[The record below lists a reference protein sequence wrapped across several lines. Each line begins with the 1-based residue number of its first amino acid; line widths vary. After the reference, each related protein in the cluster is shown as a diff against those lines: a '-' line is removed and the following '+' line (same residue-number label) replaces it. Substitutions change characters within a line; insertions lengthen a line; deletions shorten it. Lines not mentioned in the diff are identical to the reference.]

1 VSRPTLPAPLAVVA
15 AAFHNAALRRVLAAY
30 IGFSLAEW
38 TTWIAIL
45 VYAFNRG
52 GATETGIAALIQLAP
67 SAIIAP
73 LAASL
78 GDRMRRER
86 ALLIAYLVQVAAMGG
101 TGLLLLVNA
110 PAWIVYLAA
119 AAAAS
124 SITLTRPI
132 QAAILPSI
140 SRTPSELTAA
150 NVAAGGIAT
159 ASMLVGPALAG
170 LALAVTGSA
179 TVFLGAALLELGSAV
194 LVAGIR
200 PITGDAIPAQPVA
213 GWRAALP
220 NAVEGL
226 RLLLRARQPRAVL
239 SVLGAAAMLWGALD
253 VFIVVLALE
262 VLALGESGVGFLNAA
277 LGAGG
282 LLGAALSV
290 SLVGRRGL
298 AAPLGLGVLLWALPL
313 GAIGLLSSVPAA
325 AAMLALAG
333 LGRVVMDVSATTL
346 LQRATDP
353 RMLARLFGVL
363 EGIHMASLAIGSIAA
378 PLLIALTGE
387 RGAFLLAAGAMLLA
401 AASAWPTM
409 RRLDDAA
416 VARPREVALLRAIP
430 MFAPL
435 GPPAIERL
443 AAAMVPVHAHKGSA
457 VIRQGDPG
465 DHFFIITEGRV
476 AVSIDG
482 RRVREEGP
490 GESFGEIA
498 LLRNVP
504 RTATIEALE
513 STQLISLDRTTFLE
527 AVTGQPASAQAAE
540 ATVARHLGAVP
551 GRASAEPAATEDAV
565 DARA

>member
-1 VSRPTLPAPLAVVA
+1 VSRPSLPAPVAVVA
-15 AAFHNAALRRVLAAY
+15 AVFHNVSLRRVLAAF

-52 GATETGIAALIQLAP
+52 GATETGVAALIQLAP
-67 SAIIAP
+67 SAVVAP

-86 ALLIAYLVQVAAMGG
+86 ALLIAYLVQVGAMSA
-101 TGLLLLVNA
+101 TGVLLLIDA

-119 AAAAS
+119 AVAAS

-132 QAAILPSI
+132 QAAILPSL

-150 NVAAGGIAT
+150 NVAAGGIAN
-159 ASMLVGPALAG
+159 ASMLVGPVLAG
-170 LALAVTGSA
+170 IALAVTGSA
-179 TVFLGAALLELGSAV
+179 TVFLGAATVLLLSAI
-194 LVAGIR
+194 LVRGIHPVDDAPLPER
-200 PITGDAIPAQPVA
+200 PTA
-213 GWRAALP
+213 GWRTALP
-220 NAVEGL
+220 DALEGL
-226 RLLLRARQPRAVL
+226 QALLRERQPRAVL
-239 SVLGAAAMLWGALD
+239 SVLGAAAVLWGALD
-253 VFIVVLALE
+253 VFIVVLALD

-298 AAPLGLGVLLWALPL
+298 AGPLGLGVLLWSVPLAAL
-313 GAIGLLSSVPAA
+313 GLLSSVPAA
-325 AAMLALAG
+325 TTMLALAG
-333 LGRVVMDVSATTL
+333 IGRVVMDVTATTL

-353 RMLARLFGVL
+353 RMLARLFGAL
-363 EGIHMASLAIGSIAA
+363 EGIHMASLAVGSIVA
-378 PLLIALTGE
+378 PVLIALTGE
-387 RGAFLLAAGAMLLA
+387 RGAFLLAASAMLLA
-401 AASAWPTM
+401 AAAAWPTM

-435 GPPAIERL
+435 GAPAIERL
-443 AAAMVPVHAHKGSA
+443 ATAMVPVHAHRGTT
-457 VIRQGDPG
+457 VIRQGEPG

-482 RRVREEGP
+482 RQVRDEGP

-504 RTATIEALE
+504 RTATVEAVE
-513 STQLISLDRTTFLE
+513 ATQLISLDRTTFLE
-527 AVTGQPASAQAAE
+527 AVTGLPASVAAAD
-540 ATVARHLGAVP
+540 ATVAGHLGVTGDPAVE
-551 GRASAEPAATEDAV
+551 EPA

>member
-1 VSRPTLPAPLAVVA
+1 VSRPSLPAPLAVVVA
-15 AAFHNAALRRVLAAY
+15 VFHNASLRRVLAAF

-67 SAIIAP
+67 SAVVAP

-86 ALLIAYLVQVAAMGG
+86 ALLIAYLVQVVSMGA
-101 TGLLLLVNA
+101 TGMLLLVDA
-110 PAWIVYLAA
+110 PAWLVYLGA

-132 QAAILPSI
+132 QAAILPSL

-159 ASMLVGPALAG
+159 ASMLVGPVLAG
-170 LALAVTGSA
+170 LALAFTGSA
-179 TVFLGAALLELGSAV
+179 TVFLGAAVVELLSAV
-194 LVAGIR
+194 LVRGIH
-200 PITGDAIPAQPVA
+200 PIDADQVVERPVA
-213 GWRAALP
+213 GWRSALP
-220 NAVEGL
+220 EAVEGL
-226 RLLLRARQPRAVL
+226 GVLVRESQPRAVL
-239 SVLGAAAMLWGALD
+239 SVLGAAAVMWGALD
-253 VFIVVLALE
+253 VFLVVLALD

-282 LLGAALSV
+282 LLGAVLSV
-290 SLVGRRGL
+290 SLIGRRGL
-298 AAPLGLGVLLWALPL
+298 AGPLGLGVLLWSVPL
-313 GAIGLLSSVPAA
+313 AAIGLLASVPAA
-325 AAMLALAG
+325 MTLLALAG
-333 LGRVVMDVSATTL
+333 IGRVMMDVSATTL

-363 EGIHMASLAIGSIAA
+363 EGVHMASLAVGSIVA

-387 RGAFLLAAGAMLLA
+387 RGAFILAATAMLLA
-401 AASAWPTM
+401 GASAWPTM

-416 VARPREVALLRAIP
+416 VARPREVAMLRSIP

-435 GPPAIERL
+435 GAPAIDRL
-443 AAAMVPVHAHKGSA
+443 ATAMVPVHAHPGSA

-465 DHFFIITEGRV
+465 DHFYIITDGRV

-482 RRVREEGP
+482 QRVRDEGP

-498 LLRNVP
+498 LLRSVP
-504 RTATIEALE
+504 RTATVEALE
-513 STQLISLDRTTFLE
+513 ATELIALDRTTFLE
-527 AVTGQPASAQAAE
+527 AVTGQPASAEAAE
-540 ATVARHLGAVP
+540 ATVARHLGGVP
-551 GRASAEPAATEDAV
+551 PEATPVEDPV

>member
-1 VSRPTLPAPLAVVA
+1 VSRPSLPAPLAVVVA
-15 AAFHNAALRRVLAAY
+15 VFHNASLRRVLAAF

-67 SAIIAP
+67 SAVVAP

-86 ALLIAYLVQVAAMGG
+86 ALLIAYLVQVVSMSA
-101 TGLLLLVNA
+101 TGMLLLVDA
-110 PAWIVYLAA
+110 PAWLVYLGA

-132 QAAILPSI
+132 QAAILPSL

-159 ASMLVGPALAG
+159 ASMLVGPVLAG
-170 LALAVTGSA
+170 LALAFTGSA
-179 TVFLGAALLELGSAV
+179 TVFLGAAAVELLSAV
-194 LVAGIR
+194 LVRGIH
-200 PITGDAIPAQPVA
+200 PIDADQVVERPVA
-213 GWRAALP
+213 GWRSALP
-220 NAVEGL
+220 EAVEGL
-226 RLLLRARQPRAVL
+226 GVLVRESQPRAVL
-239 SVLGAAAMLWGALD
+239 SVLGAAAVMWGALD
-253 VFIVVLALE
+253 VFLVVLALD

-282 LLGAALSV
+282 LLGAVLSV
-290 SLVGRRGL
+290 SLIGRRGL
-298 AAPLGLGVLLWALPL
+298 AGPLGLGVLLWSLPL
-313 GAIGLLSSVPAA
+313 AAIGLLASVPAA
-325 AAMLALAG
+325 MTMLALAG
-333 LGRVVMDVSATTL
+333 IGRVMMDVTATTL

-363 EGIHMASLAIGSIAA
+363 EGVHMASLAVGSIVA

-387 RGAFLLAAGAMLLA
+387 RGAFILAATAMLLA

-416 VARPREVALLRAIP
+416 VARPREVAMLRSIP

-435 GPPAIERL
+435 GAPAIDRL
-443 AAAMVPVHAHKGSA
+443 ATAMVPVHAHPGSA

-465 DHFFIITEGRV
+465 DHFYIITDGRV

-482 RRVREEGP
+482 QRVREEGP

-498 LLRNVP
+498 LLRKVP
-504 RTATIEALE
+504 RTATVEALE
-513 STQLISLDRTTFLE
+513 ATELISLDRTTFLE
-527 AVTGQPASAQAAE
+527 AVTGQPASAEAAE

-551 GRASAEPAATEDAV
+551 PEPIPAEDPV

>member
-1 VSRPTLPAPLAVVA
+1 VA
-15 AAFHNAALRRVLAAY
+15 AVFHNASLRRVLAAF

-38 TTWIAIL
+38 ATWIAIL
-45 VYAFNRG
+45 VYAYNRG

-67 SAIIAP
+67 SAVVAP
-73 LAASL
+73 LAATL

-86 ALLIAYLVQVAAMGG
+86 ALLIAYLVQVAAMTA
-101 TGLLLLVNA
+101 TGLLLLVDA

-119 AAAAS
+119 AVAAS

-170 LALAVTGSA
+170 LALALTGSA
-179 TVFLGAALLELGSAV
+179 TVFLGAALVETVSAI
-194 LVAGIR
+194 LVRGIQ
-200 PITGDAIPAQPVA
+200 PVAGDAIPERQVA
-213 GWRAALP
+213 GWRSALP
-220 NAVEGL
+220 DAVDGL
-226 RLLLRARQPRAVL
+226 RLLVRERRPRAVL
-239 SVLGAAAMLWGALD
+239 SVLGAAAVLWGALD
-253 VFIVVLALE
+253 VFIVVLALD

-298 AAPLGLGVLLWALPL
+298 AAPLGFGLLLWTLPL
-313 GAIGLLSSVPAA
+313 AGIGLLSSAPAA
-325 AAMLALAG
+325 ATMLAVAG
-333 LGRVVMDVSATTL
+333 IGRVVMDVSATTL

-363 EGIHMASLAIGSIAA
+363 EGIHMASLAIGSIVA
-378 PLLIALTGE
+378 PVLIVLTGE

-401 AASAWPTM
+401 AAFAWPTM

-416 VARPREVALLRAIP
+416 VARPREVALLRSIP

-435 GPPAIERL
+435 GAPAIERL
-443 AAAMVPVHAHKGSA
+443 AAAMVPVHAHPGSA
-457 VIRQGDPG
+457 VVRQGEPG

-504 RTATIEALE
+504 RTATVQAIEA
-513 STQLISLDRTTFLE
+513 TQLISLDRTTFLE
-527 AVTGQPASAQAAE
+527 AVTGQPASVQAAE
-540 ATVARHLGAVP
+540 ATVARHLGGTPPEA
-551 GRASAEPAATEDAV
+551 APAEDAV